1 MHLSYLQIMSSR
13 AGNVLLNF
21 PFDTNIELPLSD
33 ADEHVTVV
41 VTTGQEEDDFPV
53 RCVAIVTRSE

>member
-1 MHLSYLQIMSSR
+1 MSSR
-13 AGNVLLNF
+13 ADNVLLNF

-41 VTTGQEEDDFPV
+41 VTAGQEEDDFPV